1 MLESRGGAKNSQYVE
16 GSGKQTGETVEQ
28 GGERERIG
36 CQARFE
42 AILQQRKGVGVHRFD
57 AN

>member
-28 GGERERIG
+28 V
-36 CQARFE
+36 ARLGSKRSYNKE
-42 AILQQRKGVGVHRFD
+42 VWCP
-57 AN
+57 